1 MIADRLRKIH
11 TGIIHARMRVSTH
24 AHTHTHCV
32 FRLKTAACR
41 LFYGKPPI
49 RACPLAMSLADGSI
63 IALRGGEAHREQEE
77 EGLQA
82 KHV

>member
-1 MIADRLRKIH
+1 MIADRWQKIH
-11 TGIIHARMRVSTH
+11 TCIIHARMLLSTH
-24 AHTHTHCV
+24 ADTHCV

-63 IALRGGEAHREQEE
+63 IALRGGEAHREQEK